1 MPEEKE
7 RLMQSNRNTCSAH
20 RMLKFLRTCSVIIGT
35 CLLLACASQ
44 ELQTPSDSS
53 RSVFSEQEE
62 HYTVALLGATGMA
75 GGYLLRDALQ
85 RGHSVRAL
93 ARTPAKLAEFSDQI
107 TIIQGD
113 ARNPQVIQELLS
125 GSDVVINAVGP
136 VKADGDSALFI
147 NSTVTRNILQEM
159 KETEISQY
167 MIVSGAAVVMP
178 DDDRNI
184 LGWWVRTLAR
194 IGLNS
199 ALQDK
204 QAEYEALAQSS
215 ANWMLVR
222 CPLID
227 AEPYQSPPL
236 VSLETPPAFRVRAG
250 ELARF
255 MIDQIGQREYI
266 RQGPFL
272 GSH

>member
-1 MPEEKE
+1 
-7 RLMQSNRNTCSAH
+7 
-20 RMLKFLRTCSVIIGT
+20 
-35 CLLLACASQ
+35 
-44 ELQTPSDSS
+44 
-53 RSVFSEQEE
+53 
-62 HYTVALLGATGMA
+62 
-75 GGYLLRDALQ
+75 
-85 RGHSVRAL
+85 
-93 ARTPAKLAEFSDQI
+93 
-107 TIIQGD
+107 
-113 ARNPQVIQELLS
+113 
-125 GSDVVINAVGP
+125 
-136 VKADGDSALFI
+136 
-147 NSTVTRNILQEM
+147 
-159 KETEISQY
+159 
-167 MIVSGAAVVMP
+167 MP

>member
-1 MPEEKE
+1 
-7 RLMQSNRNTCSAH
+7 MQINRKICSAH
-20 RMLKFLRTCSVIIGT
+20 CMLIFLRNCSVIIGT
-35 CLLLACASQ
+35 SLLLACASQ

-53 RSVFSEQEE
+53 KRIISEHEK

-136 VKADGDSALFI
+136 VKADGDAALFI
-147 NSTVTRNILQEM
+147 NSTVTRNILEEM

-178 DDDRNI
+178 GDDRNI
-184 LGWWVRTLAR
+184 LGWWIRTLAR

-215 ANWMLVR
+215 VNWMLVR

-227 AEPYQSPPL
+227 AEPYQRPPL

-255 MIDQIGQREYI
+255 MIDQIGQSEYI